1 MFTSLGRGLGV
12 GLDNGKIPL
21 ISLSY
26 LLETQLLHRSNQ
38 IQIERGIWPTVASL
52 TQLVFTVVD
61 VVSDVDIAVVPSI
74 PLLDTS
80 CNTVNLRHLLSRQWV
95 RGIQCVTRIS
105 PILPHEG
112 TTLKLSHG

>member
-1 MFTSLGRGLGV
+1 MFTSRGLGV

-52 TQLVFTVVD
+52 TQLVFTVV
-61 VVSDVDIAVVPSI
+61 VSDVDIAVVPSI

-105 PILPHEG
+105 PSYHTRAQP
-112 TTLKLSHG
+112 